1 MKKKLLIF
9 IITYEAGHRVL
20 EVFKKIPFKNLK
32 KYNVS
37 ILISDDCSKDSTVN
51 FAKKI
56 KYKKIYINK
65 NHKNLGYG
73 GNIKF
78 CIKYALK
85 KNIDYAVMIHGDCQY
100 NPKFIS
106 KMIKTFDNDEKC
118 YAVNGSRLFYG
129 IKSAIKGGMPF
140 YKLIGNVVL
149 TKIFNYLIKTNFT
162 DVHSGLWAYRIK
174 GFKNKK
180 FTKLTNSFNF
190 DQEMRFLYLNNN
202 KIIKEIPI
210 TTRYADERS
219 QLHVIYA
226 IRFLISTLLFCLKR
240 K

>member
-20 EVFKKIPFKNLK
+20 EVFKKIPFKRLK
-32 KYNVS
+32 KYKLS
-37 ILISDDCSKDSTVN
+37 ILISDDCSKDNSITY
-51 FAKKI
+51 AKKI
-56 KYKKIYINK
+56 KYKNLYINK
-65 NHKNLGYG
+65 NKKNLGYG

-78 CIKYALK
+78 CINFALK
-85 KNIDYAVMIHGDCQY
+85 NNFDYAVMIHGDCQY

-106 KMIKTFDNDEKC
+106 NMIKIFDKDLNC

-140 YKLIGNVVL
+140 YKLIGNVFL
-149 TKIFNYLIKTNFT
+149 TKIFNYLVGTNFT

-174 GFKNKK
+174 GFKDKR
-180 FTKLTNSFNF
+180 FIKLTNSFNF
-190 DQEMRFLYLNNN
+190 DQEMRFQYI
-202 KIIKEIPI
+202 KKSKKIKEIPI

-226 IRFLISTLLFCLKR
+226 LRFLFSTILYYLNKR
-240 K
+240 